1 MKTGFAVS
9 LILLAAA
16 GIAGAQ
22 QIPDPRVA
30 DLVRTGRVRV
40 AVLGGVAP
48 GIAMDLARAFAGR
61 LGIEV
66 LPIEYPTPAAVLE
79 SLKAGAC
86 DLGFL
91 VIDPARAEVVD
102 FSPPYLERDFTYLV
116 PAGSQIRS
124 VSDADQSGVRIA
136 VVRTHASELAL
147 SRTVK
152 QAGLVRAESLETAFD
167 LLRVGNVEAF
177 ASARRDLVKYSAQM
191 PGSRVLADRYGASFS
206 AIAVPKGHPGRL
218 AYVTEFIEEAK
229 ASGMVQRALERA
241 GQGRGD

>member
-16 GIAGAQ
+16 GVAGAQ
-22 QIPDPRVA
+22 QLPDPRVA
-30 DLVRTGRVRV
+30 DLVR
-40 AVLGGVAP
+40 
-48 GIAMDLARAFAGR
+48 AGR
-61 LGIEV
+61 
-66 LPIEYPTPAAVLE
+66 
-79 SLKAGAC
+79 
-86 DLGFL
+86 
-91 VIDPARAEVVD
+91 
-102 FSPPYLERDFTYLV
+102 
-116 PAGSQIRS
+116 
-124 VSDADQSGVRIA
+124 VRIA

-147 SRTVK
+147 SRIVK
-152 QAGLVRAESLETAFD
+152 HAGLVRAESLETAFD

-229 ASGMVQRALERA
+229 ASGVVQRALERA

>member
-30 DLVRTGRVRV
+30 DLVRAGRVRI

-48 GIAMDLARAFAGR
+48 GIAMDLARAFAER

-79 SLKAGAC
+79 SLKADAC

-116 PAGSQIRS
+116 PAGSKIRS
-124 VSDADQSGVRIA
+124 VADADQSGVRIA

-147 SRTVK
+147 SRIVRH
-152 QAGLVRAESLETAFD
+152 AGLVRAESLETAFD
-167 LLRVGNVEAF
+167 LLRAGNVEAF

-229 ASGMVQRALERA
+229 TSGVVQRALERA